1 MKKIDAFHNN
11 IGILKYISILY
22 FFAIVKK
29 MYKELLNFFYFKN
42 QIQLAETEG
51 VLHSNKILCD
61 KNHSQIYFAI
71 NLKPEY
77 LLLPESDRHK
87 HEMLIV
93 SNEICKIEVTLAK
106 YQLFDLITFIYER
119 IYNDKHYAYGVICK
133 FKFQDI
139 VKKNIQYVSIYT
151 ICLSLLIMYIFNSDY
166 MIDSVLNV
174 GKFIYQFIVNFI
186 QTTI

>member
-1 MKKIDAFHNN
+1 MKKIDQFHNN

-22 FFAIVKK
+22 FFSIIKK
-29 MYKELLNFFYFKN
+29 MYKELLNLFYFKN
-42 QIQLAETEG
+42 QVQLAETEG

-61 KNHSQIYFAI
+61 KNHNYMYFAI

-77 LLLPESDRHK
+77 LLLPEKEIHE

-93 SNEICKIEVTLAK
+93 SNEIIKIENTLAK
-106 YQLFDLITFIYER
+106 YQLFDIIKFVYER
-119 IYNDKHYAYGVICK
+119 IYNDKNYAYGIICK
-133 FKFQDI
+133 FNFKDI
-139 VKKNIQYVSIYT
+139 SKKNIQYVSIYT

-166 MIDSVLNV
+166 MIDSVLNA